1 MLVFIYMILAYWA
14 VGRTIFRNKILIGS
28 WTAIIMKKMIVG
40 FFLGIILIPWA
51 ILTLFMDSNK
61 R

>member
-14 VGRTIFRNKILIGS
+14 VGRTIFRNKVLIGS

-51 ILTLFMDSNK
+51 ILTVFMGSDK

>member
-1 MLVFIYMILAYWA
+1 MMIFIYLVLAYWA
-14 VGRTIFRNKILIGS
+14 AGRTIYRNKILIGS
-28 WTAIIMKKMIVG
+28 WSAIVMRKIIVG

-51 ILTLFMDSNK
+51 ILTLFINSSK